1 MAIRELRRLL
11 QSSTGPNGSSILFV
25 TEGGITQLASTS
37 SALLDRLELENPICR
52 YIGQVSKGLPDYG
65 LYFGVLVSHL
75 LEQQWTSN
83 TMRKQK
89 LMLTISSITVK
100 VQELLASDLVC
111 RKVDFSSIN
120 CFLPLVRTVL
130 SSKCSTFSADLD
142 VDKLCI
148 EVVKL
153 FLNCL
158 DEQTNTV
165 GRIYVKVERGIN
177 HISSHNGLLYQ
188 VVEAHDLEIIK
199 QTSGGIKFLLF
210 SCKIETRDEESYSI
224 HNAVIQMLEQAIRLG
239 VKMIACQKTVSTEVR
254 LYLMRR
260 NIILLD
266 RMGTDLTTGLERM
279 SQAFP
284 ISQLDVAMLD
294 LSRLV
299 GELTSVEHVQF
310 SEADY
315 VLLQND
321 KMSVGTLLVLSRSL
335 AGVEHLKV
343 CNSAVE
349 SVETLLTKLKLT
361 KT

>member
-1 MAIRELRRLL
+1 ML
-11 QSSTGPNGSSILFV
+11 QSSMGPTGLSKLFV

-37 SALLDRLELENPICR
+37 STLLDRLELENPICR
-52 YIGQVSKGLPDYG
+52 YIGQVSKGFPDYG
-65 LYFGVLVSHL
+65 LYFGLLVSHL
-75 LEQQWTSN
+75 LEQQWMSN
-83 TMRKQK
+83 TIRKQK
-89 LMLTISSITVK
+89 LMQTINSVTEK
-100 VQELLASDLVC
+100 VQELLVSELVC
-111 RKVDFSSIN
+111 RKVDFTSIN
-120 CFLPLVRTVL
+120 CFLPLVRTVV
-130 SSKCSTFSADLD
+130 SSKCSTLSADLD

-148 EVVKL
+148 EAVKL
-153 FLNCL
+153 FLNCV

-165 GRIYVKVERGIN
+165 GRIYIKVEQGIN

-199 QTSGGIKFLLF
+199 QTSGGMKFLLF
-210 SCKIETRDEESYSI
+210 SCKIETSDEGSSPI
-224 HNAVIQMLEQAIRLG
+224 HNKIMQILEQAIRLD

-266 RMGTDLTTGLERM
+266 RMGTDLTMELERM

-284 ISQLDVAMLD
+284 ISRLDIAMLD
-294 LSRLV
+294 LTRLV
-299 GELTSVEHVQF
+299 GEVTSVQHVQF

-349 SVETLLTKLKLT
+349 TLLTKLMLRGHT
-361 KT
+361 H

>member
-1 MAIRELRRLL
+1 
-11 QSSTGPNGSSILFV
+11 
-25 TEGGITQLASTS
+25 
-37 SALLDRLELENPICR
+37 
-52 YIGQVSKGLPDYG
+52 
-65 LYFGVLVSHL
+65 
-75 LEQQWTSN
+75 
-83 TMRKQK
+83 MR
-89 LMLTISSITVK
+89 TISSVIIK
-100 VQELLASDLVC
+100 VEELLASESVC
-111 RKVDFSSIN
+111 RKVDFSSIS
-120 CFLPLVRTVL
+120 CFLPLVRTVV
-130 SSKCSTFSADLD
+130 SSKCSALAADLD

-153 FLNCL
+153 FLNCV

-165 GRIYVKVERGIN
+165 GRIYIKVERGTD

-199 QTSGGIKFLLF
+199 QTSGGMKLLLF
-210 SCKIETRDEESYSI
+210 SCKIETCDEEGSPI
-224 HNAVIQMLEQAIRLG
+224 NNAVIQILEQAVRVD
-239 VKMIACQKTVSTEVR
+239 VKVIACQKTVSAEVR

-266 RMGTDLTTGLERM
+266 RMGTDLANELERM

-284 ISQLDVAMLD
+284 ISRLDVAMLD
-294 LSRLV
+294 VSRLV

-343 CNSAVE
+343 CISAL
-349 SVETLLTKLKLT
+349 ETCKPN
-361 KT
+361 